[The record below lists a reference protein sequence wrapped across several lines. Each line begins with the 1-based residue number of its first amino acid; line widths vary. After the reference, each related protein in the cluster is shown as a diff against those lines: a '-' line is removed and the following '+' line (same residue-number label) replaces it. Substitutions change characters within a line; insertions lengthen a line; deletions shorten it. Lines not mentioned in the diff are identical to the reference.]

1 MGSHFSTFWMRIAN
15 SWDRNFW
22 DRGSDFRQPSVKPKE
37 FKFANRILIYAL
49 DQKLKHS
56 NLAEIIK
63 CSELLKA
70 LNSDDLV

>member
-1 MGSHFSTFWMRIAN
+1 MRTQIFGIGIFEIA
-15 SWDRNFW
+15 
-22 DRGSDFRQPSVKPKE
+22 GQILVQPSVKPKE